1 MNQRDSFV
9 IVGRVNTPTST
20 LTGSQLYRRLLRYV
34 APYRKQFAIAILA
47 TIVVALTEPAL
58 PILLKPLF
66 DGVFVERDAAMI
78 RWMPLMIIGLFLV
91 RGLAE
96 YTSNYCMA
104 WVGNRVVMD
113 LRARM
118 FAKLLELPAPYYDE
132 QASGNL
138 ISKLTYDVTQVT
150 AAATNVLV
158 VVFKDTVAI
167 IGLLAWMFW
176 LNWKLTL
183 LALGMAPLLILIVRL
198 MSVRLRT
205 TSRSAQTAVGDVTQ
219 VIQEAIEG
227 QKVVKLYAGQN
238 YEAQRFEVQTNRV
251 RRFLMKQASAAAAG
265 GPVVQLVAASAL
277 AAMIFFALRDANG
290 VTVGGFV
297 SFLTAMMML
306 TGPLKHITNINEPL
320 QRGLAAAESVFALL
334 DQPGEKNDGKLRLE
348 RARGELQFE
357 NVTLRYEGA
366 ERPALDNINL
376 TIAPGETVALVG
388 ASGAGKTTVAN
399 LVPCFYRPTT
409 GRVLLDG
416 HDIAQVELASLRS
429 NIALVSQDVVLFND
443 TVAANIAYGAM
454 KDVDQARIKAAADAA
469 HATEYIEQMQEGFD
483 TLVGENG
490 VKLSGGQRQRLAIAR
505 ALLKNA
511 PVLVLDEATSALD
524 TESERHVQAALE
536 TLMKGRTTLV
546 IAHRLSTVENADRI
560 VVLDKGRIVEVGKHR
575 ELLAQGR
582 TYAKLYQIQFSSE
595 TPANA

>member
-1 MNQRDSFV
+1 LNQRDSFV

>member
-1 MNQRDSFV
+1 M
-9 IVGRVNTPTST
+9 
-20 LTGSQLYRRLLRYV
+20 TGSQLYRRLLRYV